1 MAPFFLGCFAFG
13 LVFTVASFLLGAFGG
28 DHGFHIPGLD
38 GLLGGDGADAAGGGD
53 LVAHGGDL
61 AGHGADAAHGG
72 AGHHGAGVSPF
83 NLSTISAFLTWF
95 GGAGYLLVRYS
106 SFAGVLIVTLA
117 TTAGIVG
124 GGAIFLTLTRYVM
137 PRLTEL
143 KAEDYRLPGTVA
155 RVTSPIRA
163 GGTGEIVYT
172 LGGTRRADGARC
184 ASGEALE
191 RGAEVVILKVEHG
204 IAYVERW
211 DSYAPGL
218 ELPPGDADPA
228 QPETGP

>member
-1 MAPFFLGCFAFG
+1 VAPFFLGCFAFG

-38 GLLGGDGADAAGGGD
+38 GLLGGDGADG
-53 LVAHGGDL
+53 
-61 AGHGADAAHGG
+61 GADGG
-72 AGHHGAGVSPF
+72 ADQHGDGLSPF

-124 GGAIFLTLTRYVM
+124 GGAIFLTLTRYVV

-172 LGGTRRADGARC
+172 LGGTRHADGARC
-184 ASGEALE
+184 TSGEALE
-191 RGAEVVILKVEHG
+191 RGAEVVILKVERG

-211 DSYAPGL
+211 DSYARQL
-218 ELPPGDADPA
+218 DLPPGEAGPA
-228 QPETGP
+228 KPEIGP